1 MWLLQATFRASAIVG
16 GRLREHDIQ
25 RHALRGQWRRD
36 NGGLAMLFRGL
47 RAVLLVCGGVGALI
61 ATMGGANAG
70 GFAIREQSAYG
81 LGSAFAGI
89 AAGGS
94 QSSMFWNPATMTQ
107 VPGIQAEVVLTGIMP
122 YSANTPGA
130 LSGANPFAALGGT
143 GDTAPDALVPGSY
156 FSMQFRP
163 DMWLGL
169 SVNSPFGL
177 SVNFPINW
185 AGSAY
190 AAGSTYLK
198 TYNATPSFAYRI
210 NDMISVG
217 VGVQIQYAKADLS
230 HCGGVP
236 CIIGGPG
243 LAELSGHD
251 WGYGFTA
258 GVTVTPTPT
267 TTVGIGYRSRID
279 QKIDGS
285 ISIPG
290 LSTTASTTINLPDT
304 VSIGL
309 RQQLTS
315 QLIGLATV
323 EWANWSRIGTSV
335 VTAGNPA
342 LSTSIPFQYKDGWFF
357 SVGAEYMM
365 TQALKLRAGVGYEKS
380 PITDD
385 VRIPLLPDNDRLWL
399 ALGGSYQMTPKL
411 SFDVAYSHLFVKDTS
426 INVVPGNPQYNGTSG
441 YVGTVDSHIDIISVA
456 MKYRFDEPA
465 PPPPK
470 KGFFKAK

>member
-1 MWLLQATFRASAIVG
+1 MVC
-16 GRLREHDIQ
+16 
-25 RHALRGQWRRD
+25 
-36 NGGLAMLFRGL
+36 RGL
-47 RAVLLVCGGVGALI
+47 KAVLLACGGVGALI
-61 ATMGGANAG
+61 ATMTSANAG
-70 GFAIREQSAYG
+70 GFALREQSAYG
-81 LGSAFAGI
+81 QGSAFAGI

-107 VPGIQAEVVLTGIMP
+107 VPGIQAETVLTGIMP

-130 LSGANPFAALGGT
+130 GTFAPALGLGGT
-143 GDTAPDALVPGSY
+143 GDTATDALVPGSY

-163 DMWLGL
+163 DMWIGM

-177 SVNFPINW
+177 SVSFPINW
-185 AGSAY
+185 AGGQY

-230 HCGGVP
+230 HRGVVP
-236 CIIGGPG
+236 CGLGGPG

-267 TTVGIGYRSRID
+267 TTIGLGYRSAIN
-279 QKIDGS
+279 QKIDGT
-285 ISIPG
+285 ISIPV
-290 LSTTASTTINLPDT
+290 LSTTASTTINLPST
-304 VSIGL
+304 LSVGL
-309 RQQLTS
+309 RQRLSEQWTA
-315 QLIGLATV
+315 LATV

-342 LSTSIPFQYKDGWFF
+342 LSTTIPFEYKDGWFF

-380 PITDD
+380 PITDS
-385 VRIPLLPDNDRLWL
+385 VRIPLLPDNDRYWV
-399 ALGGSYQMTPKL
+399 AIGGSYQWSPKL
-411 SFDVAYSHLFVKDTS
+411 SFDLAYSHLFVKDTP
-426 INVVPGNPQYNGTSG
+426 INVVAGNPSFANSG
-441 YVGTVDSHIDIISVA
+441 FAYVGTVDSHVDIISVA
-456 MKYRFDEPA
+456 MKYRFDDPA
-465 PPPPK
+465 PPP
-470 KGFFKAK
+470 AKSKLYHK